1 MRRRSNE
8 VATALHDD
16 LTEGI
21 VADPGL
27 FLVRPDGTLYWGST
41 QTMPF
46 ARPHFD
52 EILGALDFVAKNE
65 RPAREK
71 YSDAV

>member
-1 MRRRSNE
+1 
-8 VATALHDD
+8 
-16 LTEGI
+16 
-21 VADPGL
+21 
-27 FLVRPDGTLYWGST
+27 
-41 QTMPF
+41 MPF

-65 RPAREK
+65 HPAREK